1 MPGTNLTHDEA
12 RERAALVASDSYEI
26 ALDLSAAPDAAVT
39 TFASV
44 TTVRFTMRT
53 AGSTFLDLIAEGV
66 DAVDVDGRALDA
78 AEVYDGA
85 RLRLDDLAE
94 GEHTVRVSARCRYMT
109 TGEGLH
115 RFVDPADG
123 LTYLYTQ
130 FEVPDSRRV
139 FAVFEQPDL
148 KATFRFTVTA
158 PAEWTVLSAM
168 PTPAPVTLVGEES
181 RAATAGAATWAFP
194 ATPRLSSYVTS
205 IVAGPYQGVTG
216 ELTSRDGRTIPLGL
230 YARASLA
237 DHLEPDE
244 IFDVTR
250 RGFAFFEENFDLA
263 YPFDKYDQVFVP
275 EFNAGAMENA
285 GCVTFTETYVF
296 RSKVSEAVRERR
308 VITVLH
314 ELAHMWF
321 GDLVTMRWWD
331 DLWLNESF
339 AEYASTL
346 AAAEATRWTQSWT
359 TFTAVEKTWAYR
371 QDQLPTT
378 HPVIADIRDLADVE
392 VNFDGITYAKGASVL
407 KQLVHW
413 VGREHFF
420 EGLRAYFRN
429 HAWGNAEF
437 TDLLRE
443 LSLASGRDLDEWV
456 RVWLQTAGVTV
467 LRPRIEGGNG
477 SSPAVGGP
485 MTSVVVEQ
493 EAPESHPVLRPHR
506 LAVGAYELSGGALE
520 RAAQATLDVDGAATA
535 VEEFAGRARPALLL
549 VNDDDHAYARIRLDE
564 VSAAT
569 AIEHLSAFTD
579 SMPRRLVWAAMWD
592 MTRDA
597 ELPARQFV
605 ELVLRHLGTETESSA
620 RSSLLSQLAGAAQ
633 LYTAEDHR
641 EATLDR
647 VADAL
652 WAMVGEAEAGSDAQL
667 QLLRSFLGYSRTADH
682 AAIAA
687 ELLDGTSPLAGV
699 TVDTD
704 LRWDLVGAV
713 ASAGAP
719 DAEAR
724 IAAQLAADDT
734 ATGRRAAASAR
745 AARPTGEAK
754 EEAWAAVMAGD
765 LSNAVQ
771 DSTIGGWSRAH
782 DPALLEPFVGRYFQA
797 LLPVWE
803 GRTLQMAEQIVV
815 GLYPTQ
821 VVTDDLVA
829 RGDAWLAAN
838 ADAPAGLRRLV
849 LENRDATARALR
861 ARARDAA
868 RS

>member
-12 RERAALVASDSYEI
+12 RERAALVAADAYEI
-26 ALDLSAAPDAAVT
+26 ALDLSRAADLET
-39 TFASV
+39 TAFASV
-44 TTVRFTMRT
+44 TVVRFAVR
-53 AGSTFLDLIAEGV
+53 APGSTFLDLVADSVQAI
-66 DAVDVDGRALDA
+66 DVDGRGLDPR
-78 AEVYDGA
+78 EVYDGA
-85 RLRLDDLAE
+85 RIRLDDLAA
-94 GEHTVRVSARCRYMT
+94 GDHTVRVTARCRYMT

-158 PAEWTVLSAM
+158 PADWLVLSGA
-168 PTPAPVTLVGEES
+168 PSPAPVRAGEAETS
-181 RAATAGAATWAFP
+181 GSAVWAFP
-194 ATPRLSSYVTS
+194 ATPPLSSYVTA
-205 IVAGPYQGVTG
+205 IVAGPYRGSTG
-216 ELTSRDGRTIPLGL
+216 ELTSRDGRTIPLGV
-230 YARASLA
+230 YCRASLA
-237 DHLEPDE
+237 EHLEAEE
-244 IFDVTR
+244 ILDTTR
-250 RGFAFFEENFDLA
+250 RGFAFYEEAFETP

-285 GCVTFTETYVF
+285 GCITFTDTYVF
-296 RSKVSEAVRERR
+296 RSKVAESVRERR
-308 VITVLH
+308 AITVLH

-346 AAAEATRWTQSWT
+346 AAAEATRWTQAWT

-413 VGREHFF
+413 VGREQFF
-420 EGLRAYFRN
+420 TGLRAYFRR

-443 LSLASGRDLDEWV
+443 LSAASGRELDDWV

-467 LRPRIEGGNG
+467 LRPRIEGEV
-477 SSPAVGGP
+477 AVGAP
-485 MTSVVVEQ
+485 MASVTIEQ
-493 EAPESHPVLRPHR
+493 EAPAEHPVLRPHR
-506 LAVGAYELSGGALE
+506 LAVGCYDLVDEALV
-520 RAAQATLDVDGAATA
+520 RTGQVTLDVDGAATPVTGLA
-535 VEEFAGRARPALLL
+535 DGARPALLL
-549 VNDDDHAYARIRLDE
+549 VNDDDHAYAKIRLDE

-569 AIEHLSAFTD
+569 AVDHLSALGE

-597 ELPARQFV
+597 ELPARRFV
-605 ELVLRHLGTETESSA
+605 DLVLRHLASENESSA
-620 RSSLLSQLAGAAQ
+620 RSSLLSQLSGAVH
-633 LYTAEDHR
+633 LFTAEEHR
-641 EATLDR
+641 SATADR

-652 WAMVGEAEAGSDAQL
+652 WAGVRDAEPGSDAQL
-667 QLLRSFLGYSRTADH
+667 QLVRAFLGLVRTEAH
-682 AAIAA
+682 REAAAG
-687 ELLDGTSPLAGV
+687 LLDGSGPLAGLV
-699 TVDTD
+699 VDTD
-704 LRWDLVGAV
+704 LRWDLVGA
-713 ASAGAP
+713 
-719 DAEAR
+719 
-724 IAAQLAADDT
+724 LAASDPGPEAESLVAAELARDDT
-734 ATGRRAAASAR
+734 ATGRRAAAAAR
-745 AARPTGEAK
+745 AARPTPEAK
-754 EEAWAAVMAGD
+754 EAAWAEVMAGT

-782 DPALLEPFVGRYFQA
+782 DPALLAPFVERYFEA
-797 LLPVWE
+797 LLPVWRE
-803 GRTLQMAEQIVV
+803 RTLQMAEQVV
-815 GLYPTQ
+815 LGLYPGQ
-821 VVTDDLVA
+821 LVTEDLVA
-829 RGDAWLAAN
+829 RGDAWLAVHPE
-838 ADAPAGLRRLV
+838 APAGLRRLV
-849 LENRDATARALR
+849 LENRDSTARALR
-861 ARARDAA
+861 ARARDADGG
-868 RS
+868 